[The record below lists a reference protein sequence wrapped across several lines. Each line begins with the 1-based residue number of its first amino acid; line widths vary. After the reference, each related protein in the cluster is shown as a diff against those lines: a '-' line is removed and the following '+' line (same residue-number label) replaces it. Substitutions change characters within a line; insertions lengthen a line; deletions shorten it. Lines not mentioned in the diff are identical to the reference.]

1 MINDKYQKRSTTM
14 AVIMIVVVVIYIL
27 RLFSLQI
34 LEDKYKKG
42 AASNAFL
49 NKTIYPPRGL
59 LYDRNDSLLVYNKP
73 AYDIAF
79 INREIRNL
87 DTLSFC
93 NDLKITKEYFIER
106 MKEVKNRTNIELL

>member
-1 MINDKYQKRSTTM
+1 MINDKLQHRGT
-14 AVIMIVVVVIYIL
+14 VIAIIMVTLVVIYIL

-34 LEDKYKKG
+34 LDDKYKKG

-49 NKTIYPPRGL
+49 NKTIFPPRGL
-59 LYDRNDSLLVYNKP
+59 IYDRNDSLLVYNKP

-79 INREIRNL
+79 INREIQNL

-93 NDLKITKEYFIER
+93 NDLNITK
-106 MKEVKNRTNIELL
+106 

>member
-1 MINDKYQKRSTTM
+1 M
-14 AVIMIVVVVIYIL
+14 AVIMIVVVLIYIL

-79 INREIRNL
+79 INREILNL
-87 DTLSFC
+87 DTL
-93 NDLKITKEYFIER
+93 
-106 MKEVKNRTNIELL
+106 